1 MITKTDIEA
10 ARDRITRYIHRTPLI
25 FSRSFSEMSKAE
37 VYVKAENLQ
46 KTGSF
51 KARGAFN
58 KLSLLERGKVIA
70 ASRGNHAQA
79 VAFAAATLGLHA
91 KIVMPVS
98 VPLVKEEAT
107 KGYGAE
113 VELYGDTL
121 QEAIEYARAQA
132 GYTFVHPYDDD
143 EIIAGQGTLGAE
155 LIESMDRIDYVIVP
169 VGGGGLIS
177 GIALMVKET
186 LSSAKVIGV
195 QTESAT
201 SAFASFKEGKVSSRT
216 PLPTI
221 ADGIAVGRVGERP
234 FEIITRYVD
243 DIALVTEEPIAMSVV
258 LFLER
263 MKFVVEGA
271 GAVGLAALL
280 EHRERFLGK
289 RVVIVVSGGNIDLT
303 LIDRIIQKGLLT
315 SGRMTVLEVV
325 VDDVPGSLHALSG
338 IIASHRGNIVNV
350 THDRLEP
357 DVSIGRTRIIFTM
370 ETRGTAHFA
379 EMLSEMKAK
388 GFKPTV
394 KHSTEDKG

>member
-1 MITKTDIEA
+1 
-10 ARDRITRYIHRTPLI
+10 
-25 FSRSFSEMSKAE
+25 
-37 VYVKAENLQ
+37 
-46 KTGSF
+46 
-51 KARGAFN
+51 
-58 KLSLLERGKVIA
+58 
-70 ASRGNHAQA
+70 
-79 VAFAAATLGLHA
+79 
-91 KIVMPVS
+91 
-98 VPLVKEEAT
+98 
-107 KGYGAE
+107 
-113 VELYGDTL
+113 
-121 QEAIEYARAQA
+121 A